1 MLGQRLKELRE
12 KNQIVQRQVAARL
25 EIDTAYVS
33 KMEKGDKQISRKWLP
48 VLADMFSADLEE
60 LTVLWISDKVEALV
74 IEEPKGVEALQRVL
88 SKLKPKP
95 KSKP

>member
-48 VLADMFSADLEE
+48 VLADMFSADVEE
-60 LTVLWISDKVEALV
+60 LTILWISDKVEALV
-74 IEEPKGVEALQRVL
+74 IGEPKGVEALQRVL
-88 SKLKPKP
+88 SKLKPK
-95 KSKP
+95 SKP